1 MFKEVVEDEKL
12 QLSRKERRQHK
23 TKPSKIKVDI
33 KLSRKRD
40 KKGHEIIE
48 IRQTDKT

>member
-23 TKPSKIKVDI
+23 AKPSRIKVDI
-33 KLSRKRD
+33 KLLRKRD

-48 IRQTDKT
+48 IWLTDKT